1 MVKKTEVEP
10 NLILNGRAALCA
22 GRDDMSSDDEMADND
37 DSSRHRFRKPDNF
50 RAMLESGAIP
60 DAAMIHEA
68 RKKRQKAREL
78 GDYVAIEDPKPADN
92 KKGRLIR
99 EEAEDDGSDDERVD
113 MSAITG
119 AKELEERREQFYAV
133 QGQGK
138 SMAKLRF
145 YSGIPCSTYTDL
157 LAFTGTD
164 DDSDQDMHEWESQ
177 QIRKAISGSQLM
189 NAQQEAYSH
198 FLIKDGSNDS
208 TNVAAQQ
215 VSTKNRLDQAY
226 ATTNLSTKSS
236 SLLKSSQRSEKKA
249 GPRMPREI
257 HEMIK
262 ERLKQVHEL
271 NESHEAQIQKIT
283 NDLNVLTME
292 ELECEQNAPIAA
304 AKFRFYQELKGYV
317 LDLIECFDEKIPKI
331 NELERKYT
339 IAAVKYA
346 NFLIERRR
354 QDVRDQAREITQ
366 QSKFKEN
373 LHFWTQSNDL
383 N

>member
-1 MVKKTEVEP
+1 
-10 NLILNGRAALCA
+10 
-22 GRDDMSSDDEMADND
+22 
-37 DSSRHRFRKPDNF
+37 
-50 RAMLESGAIP
+50 
-60 DAAMIHEA
+60 
-68 RKKRQKAREL
+68 
-78 GDYVAIEDPKPADN
+78 
-92 KKGRLIR
+92 
-99 EEAEDDGSDDERVD
+99 
-113 MSAITG
+113 
-119 AKELEERREQFYAV
+119 
-133 QGQGK
+133 
-138 SMAKLRF
+138 
-145 YSGIPCSTYTDL
+145 
-157 LAFTGTD
+157 
-164 DDSDQDMHEWESQ
+164 
-177 QIRKAISGSQLM
+177 M

-208 TNVAAQQ
+208 THIAALQ

-236 SLLKSSQRSEKKA
+236 ILKSSQKIEKKS

-271 NESHEAQIQKIT
+271 NESHTAQIQKIT
-283 NDLNVLTME
+283 NDMNVLTME
-292 ELECEQNAPIAA
+292 EMECEHNAPVVA

-331 NELERKYT
+331 SELERKYT

-366 QSKFKEN
+366 QSKWREGPKCGVLVTFSLSIVSFRINQFGTDE
-373 LHFWTQSNDL
+373 
-383 N
+383 

>member
-1 MVKKTEVEP
+1 M
-10 NLILNGRAALCA
+10 
-22 GRDDMSSDDEMADND
+22 
-37 DSSRHRFRKPDNF
+37 
-50 RAMLESGAIP
+50 
-60 DAAMIHEA
+60 
-68 RKKRQKAREL
+68 
-78 GDYVAIEDPKPADN
+78 
-92 KKGRLIR
+92 
-99 EEAEDDGSDDERVD
+99 
-113 MSAITG
+113 
-119 AKELEERREQFYAV
+119 
-133 QGQGK
+133 
-138 SMAKLRF
+138 
-145 YSGIPCSTYTDL
+145 
-157 LAFTGTD
+157 
-164 DDSDQDMHEWESQ
+164 DMHEWESQ

-208 TNVAAQQ
+208 ANAAAMQ
-215 VSTKNRLDQAY
+215 VSTKNLLDQAY

-236 SLLKSSQRSEKKA
+236 SILKSSGQKSEKKI

-271 NESHEAQIQKIT
+271 NESHVSQIQKIT
-283 NDLNVLTME
+283 NDMNVLAME
-292 ELECEQNAPIAA
+292 ELECEQNAPIVA

-331 NELERKYT
+331 NESERKYL

-366 QSKFKEN
+366 QSKSRKKNMNF
-373 LHFWTQSNDL
+373 TVNDAL
-383 N
+383 IRKFTNF